1 MERKSETMKV
11 KVVMSTGLKS
21 LKYIVALVLLAIFT
35 IQALTSIN
43 KVKSEKM
50 AFTSTTQVEPLFTF
64 PSLTICIAGEAEFA
78 GGRFNDAQWP
88 QPDQF
93 KVDFPFNTMGY
104 VSDSKFV
111 EGNQFFGPNMNS
123 PEAFEELGM
132 NVSDVWTFSV
142 RGQFGEPCPC
152 YTYQPKG
159 QRTSGFFN
167 SVSFKLTSA
176 RMITYEDFRSWCDSK
191 VQMIHWSSTSLPCII
206 TMDSCPV

>member
-11 KVVMSTGLKS
+11 KVVMSTVLKS

-93 KVDFPFNTMGY
+93 KVDFPFKIMGY

-123 PEAFEELGM
+123 LEAFEELGM

-142 RGQFGEPCPC
+142 SGQFGEPCPC

-167 SVSFKLTSA
+167 SVSEAKKPTF
-176 RMITYEDFRSWCDSK
+176 
-191 VQMIHWSSTSLPCII
+191 
-206 TMDSCPV
+206 

>member
-11 KVVMSTGLKS
+11 KVVMSTVLKS

-93 KVDFPFNTMGY
+93 KVDFPFKIMGY

-142 RGQFGEPCPC
+142 SGQFGEPCPC

-167 SVSFKLTSA
+167 SVSKAKKPSF
-176 RMITYEDFRSWCDSK
+176 
-191 VQMIHWSSTSLPCII
+191 
-206 TMDSCPV
+206 

>member
-1 MERKSETMKV
+1 MKEPAA
-11 KVVMSTGLKS
+11 KVVKRSVMTKVLKS
-21 LKYIVALVLLAIFT
+21 LKYICALVLLAIFSVE
-35 IQALTSIN
+35 ALTSIT
-43 KVKSEKM
+43 KIKSEKM

-93 KVDFPFNTMGY
+93 KVDFPFKIMGY

-123 PEAFEELGM
+123 LEAFEELGM
-132 NVSDVWTFSV
+132 NISDVWTFSV
-142 RGQFGEPCPC
+142 SGQFGEPCPC

-167 SVSFKLTSA
+167 SVTHNFEVYSLLQIFSPKGKL
-176 RMITYEDFRSWCDSK
+176 
-191 VQMIHWSSTSLPCII
+191 V
-206 TMDSCPV
+206 

>member
-11 KVVMSTGLKS
+11 KVVMSTVLKS

-93 KVDFPFNTMGY
+93 KVDFPFKIMGY

-132 NVSDVWTFSV
+132 NISDVWTFSV
-142 RGQFGEPCPC
+142 SGQFGEPCPC

-167 SVSFKLTSA
+167 SVSKAKKPSF
-176 RMITYEDFRSWCDSK
+176 
-191 VQMIHWSSTSLPCII
+191 
-206 TMDSCPV
+206 

>member
-1 MERKSETMKV
+1 MKV
-11 KVVMSTGLKS
+11 TVVMSKVLKS

-64 PSLTICIAGEAEFA
+64 PSLTICIAGEAE
-78 GGRFNDAQWP
+78 
-88 QPDQF
+88 PDQF
-93 KVDFPFNTMGY
+93 KVDFPFKIMGY

-132 NVSDVWTFSV
+132 IVSDVWTFSV
-142 RGQFGEPCPC
+142 SGQFGEPCPC

-167 SVSFKLTSA
+167 SVS
-176 RMITYEDFRSWCDSK
+176 
-191 VQMIHWSSTSLPCII
+191 
-206 TMDSCPV
+206 

>member
-11 KVVMSTGLKS
+11 KVVMSTVLKS

-93 KVDFPFNTMGY
+93 KVDFPFKIMGY

-123 PEAFEELGM
+123 LEAFEELGM

-142 RGQFGEPCPC
+142 SGQFGEPCPC

-167 SVSFKLTSA
+167 SVSKAKKPSF
-176 RMITYEDFRSWCDSK
+176 
-191 VQMIHWSSTSLPCII
+191 
-206 TMDSCPV
+206 

>member
-11 KVVMSTGLKS
+11 KVVMSKVLKS

-93 KVDFPFNTMGY
+93 KVDFPFKIMGY

-123 PEAFEELGM
+123 LEAFEELGM
-132 NVSDVWTFSV
+132 NISDVWTFSV
-142 RGQFGEPCPC
+142 SGQFGEPCPC

-167 SVSFKLTSA
+167 SVS
-176 RMITYEDFRSWCDSK
+176 
-191 VQMIHWSSTSLPCII
+191 
-206 TMDSCPV
+206 